1 MALFHLIELEK
12 HKVRKVVAFLQ
23 RWMIVLTMAVTSVL
37 CGGTSILFAYA
48 FKVSPQTEFQNLATV
63 LPLDSSEG
71 HPFH

>member
-48 FKVSPQTEFQNLATV
+48 FKVSPQMEFQNLATV